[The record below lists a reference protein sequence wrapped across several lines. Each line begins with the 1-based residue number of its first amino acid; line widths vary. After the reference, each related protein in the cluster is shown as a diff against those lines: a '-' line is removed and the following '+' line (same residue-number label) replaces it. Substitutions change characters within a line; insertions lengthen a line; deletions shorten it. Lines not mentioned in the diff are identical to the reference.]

1 MLVRSSI
8 AVPRAPIL
16 PRMSP
21 RALVCLVDQS
31 HDPRAVLD
39 ADRWRRAPPPV
50 IERIT
55 HCGKIRRGDGGT
67 REGLVALGGGE
78 LHDPVL
84 HCENGVAAG
93 YLPLTVSAVTRK
105 AIADLDGTKNAAR
118 RAEHH
123 RSVVLDR
130 TFMRAPAQLRASY
143 LRLLAGQIEEH
154 VQPVRAQIPEAA
166 AAGLGGIEHPGA
178 IPGLVACR
186 TRSVN
191 PNVDVR

>member
-1 MLVRSSI
+1 
-8 AVPRAPIL
+8 
-16 PRMSP
+16 MSP

-31 HDPRAVLD
+31 HDPGAVMD
-39 ADRWRRAPPPV
+39 ANRWRRAPPPV
-50 IERIT
+50 IERVT
-55 HCGKIRRGDGGT
+55 HCGEIRRGDDGT

-84 HCENGVAAG
+84 HCENSVAAG
-93 YLPLTVSAVTRK
+93 DLPLTVRAVTRK
-105 AIADLDGTKNAAR
+105 AIAELYSTKNAAR
-118 RAEHH
+118 GAQHH
-123 RSVVLDR
+123 RSVVLDW
-130 TFMRAPAQLRASY
+130 TFMRAPAQLSAGY
-143 LRLLAGQIEEH
+143 LRLLPGQIEEH

-186 TRSVN
+186 PRSVN